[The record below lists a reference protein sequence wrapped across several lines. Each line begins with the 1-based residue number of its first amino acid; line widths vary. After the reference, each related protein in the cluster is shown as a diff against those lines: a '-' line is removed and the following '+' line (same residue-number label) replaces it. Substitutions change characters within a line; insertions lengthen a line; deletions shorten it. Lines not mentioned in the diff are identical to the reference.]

1 MCIVRPPCPKAGS
14 RPPYDGSHTLE
25 STNRRLEEDQ
35 PARSVIVALPPKPR
49 AKRRREAR
57 LGLTPRRPHPYPC
70 TNVALAPSQLP
81 RAHFRA
87 TGLPKNSASQQP
99 DQPKPPSLPPHP
111 PLRAPPP
118 YRPASRIPLRPLAFQ
133 SSQPV
138 RRPGSSP
145 WRQRAPHASTVRR
158 RPPIYHSGCRQRSPQ
173 RYRSQATLRC
183 TTHHAA
189 ELRAI
194 RRPPP
199 KDRRKIA
206 TNRPRPSSWC
216 PITAAALSL
225 PTLALVSQS
234 RLVPPSTLIPALCLM
249 PSPVLRH

>member
-1 MCIVRPPCPKAGS
+1 MTGRRPTCCAPNHRYVCIVRPPCPKAGS

-35 PARSVIVALPPKPR
+35 PARSFIVALPPKPR
-49 AKRRREAR
+49 AKRRRGSEIRAHPPSSPPLSLHERCSRAR
-57 LGLTPRRPHPYPC
+57 P
-70 TNVALAPSQLP
+70 QLP

-118 YRPASRIPLRPLAFQ
+118 YRPASRIPLRPLALL

-145 WRQRAPHASTVRR
+145 WRQPHPCSRCRA
-158 RPPIYHSGCRQRSPQ
+158 RP
-173 RYRSQATLRC
+173 
-183 TTHHAA
+183 
-189 ELRAI
+189 
-194 RRPPP
+194 
-199 KDRRKIA
+199 
-206 TNRPRPSSWC
+206 
-216 PITAAALSL
+216 AAAAAVCVS
-225 PTLALVSQS
+225 ALISGVVSGSTSKARHKALS
-234 RLVPPSTLIPALCLM
+234 RLAGAGVKRMATHDGRDVHVLAQPAVQT
-249 PSPVLRH
+249 PIDSDA

>member
-1 MCIVRPPCPKAGS
+1 MPTGPVRAWPAEGHFIAKQPVARSSASYIYVCIVRPPCPKAGS

-35 PARSVIVALPPKPR
+35 PARSFIVALPPKPR

-70 TNVALAPSQLP
+70 TNVALAPAQLP

-118 YRPASRIPLRPLAFQ
+118 YRPASRIPLRPLALL

-158 RPPIYHSGCRQRSPQ
+158 RPPIP
-173 RYRSQATLRC
+173 LRM
-183 TTHHAA
+183 
-189 ELRAI
+189 
-194 RRPPP
+194 
-199 KDRRKIA
+199 
-206 TNRPRPSSWC
+206 S
-216 PITAAALSL
+216 TA
-225 PTLALVSQS
+225 
-234 RLVPPSTLIPALCLM
+234 IPATVSVASN
-249 PSPVLRH
+249 PAAHDAPRG

>member
-1 MCIVRPPCPKAGS
+1 MGCQWGCDWRALDQTICVCIVRPPCPKAGS

-25 STNRRLEEDQ
+25 STNRRLQEDQ
-35 PARSVIVALPPKPR
+35 PARSVIVA
-49 AKRRREAR
+49 RRRNREPKDAGEAR

-70 TNVALAPSQLP
+70 TNVALAPFQLP
-81 RAHFRA
+81 RAHFGA

-118 YRPASRIPLRPLAFQ
+118 YRPASRIPLRPLAFL

-158 RPPIYHSGCRQRSPQ
+158 RPPIP
-173 RYRSQATLRC
+173 LRM
-183 TTHHAA
+183 
-189 ELRAI
+189 
-194 RRPPP
+194 
-199 KDRRKIA
+199 
-206 TNRPRPSSWC
+206 S
-216 PITAAALSL
+216 TA
-225 PTLALVSQS
+225 
-234 RLVPPSTLIPALCLM
+234 IPAT
-249 PSPVLRH
+249 VLAASNPAVHDAPRG